1 MDSRSAYE
9 PLENNKQLIT
19 VSRPSTGSAEP
30 SNVKAESETKLK
42 MKKEPPI
49 QVIHVKDEKGK
60 KDKNMEFRAVETIEE
75 FFRPELAKQDDMN
88 SQIFNTEFEINEGES
103 FLIPGADTTQKTFE
117 KANFD

>member
-9 PLENNKQLIT
+9 PLENNKQLVT
-19 VSRPSTGSAEP
+19 VSRPSTGSADHK
-30 SNVKAESETKLK
+30 NIKADSEKK

-49 QVIHVKDEKGK
+49 QVIHVKDEGK

-88 SQIFNTEFEINEGES
+88 S
-103 FLIPGADTTQKTFE
+103 
-117 KANFD
+117 